1 MLDSISTAL
10 RKSRGNSLTASEIRN
25 MNTSHL
31 RNLIFSDQAYI
42 FMKNIKGS
50 PAYWQR
56 FMYDVLA
63 MIKQL
68 GPPSW
73 WMTFSCADLRWNE
86 IYKILSKLQGKELTD
101 QEIDLMTYNEKC
113 KMLNSNP
120 VVVAKHF
127 QYRLEILFK
136 EVLLGSGEPIGKIL
150 YDAIRIEF
158 QFHGSAHAHCFVW
171 VESCPLLTDENFDM
185 LIEFID
191 RSISACLPDKI
202 QLPELHSLVETYQTH
217 SHSKTCK
224 KYRNVPCRFNFGHFF
239 TKKTIV
245 TKPLSQEL
253 HENLRAAKLKEREDI
268 LSKVKVFIDE
278 VLNPAK
284 AEKYK
289 PDLTFEQI
297 LDSLDIT
304 EEQYYEALSIS
315 VSNDHEIH
323 LKRSPDSCFINNYSP
338 TVLTAW
344 QANIDI
350 QPVFDYYK
358 CVIYLCSYMSKGET
372 ECSEAIRAAA
382 SEARKDNLEIKE
394 TLKKI
399 GAASLC
405 SREVSSQECMYH
417 CLPELWLRKTF
428 PQTVFINTDS
438 QTREFE

>member
-1 MLDSISTAL
+1 M
-10 RKSRGNSLTASEIRN
+10 
-25 MNTSHL
+25 
-31 RNLIFSDQAYI
+31 
-42 FMKNIKGS
+42 
-50 PAYWQR
+50 
-56 FMYDVLA
+56 
-63 MIKQL
+63 
-68 GPPSW
+68 
-73 WMTFSCADLRWNE
+73 
-86 IYKILSKLQGKELTD
+86 
-101 QEIDLMTYNEKC
+101 
-113 KMLNSNP
+113 
-120 VVVAKHF
+120 
-127 QYRLEILFK
+127 
-136 EVLLGSGEPIGKIL
+136 GSGEPIGKIL

-158 QFHGSAHAHCFVW
+158 QFRGSAHAHCFVW

-202 QLPELHSLVETYQTH
+202 QFPELHSLVKTYQTH

-239 TKKTIV
+239 TKKTII

-268 LSKVKVFIDE
+268 LSKVKVFIDK

-289 PDLTFEQI
+289 PDLTIEQI

-323 LKRSPDSCFINNYSP
+323 LKSSPDSCFINNYSP

-358 CVIYLCSYMSKGET
+358 CVTYLCSYMSKGES

-382 SEARKDNLEIKE
+382 SEALKDNLDIKE

-399 GAASLC
+399 RAAFLC
-405 SREVSSQECMYH
+405 SREVSSQECVYR

-428 PQTVFINTDS
+428 PQTVFINTDFPDKRVRMKKK
-438 QTREFE
+438 QQINCWTG

>member
-1 MLDSISTAL
+1 MS
-10 RKSRGNSLTASEIRN
+10 
-25 MNTSHL
+25 
-31 RNLIFSDQAYI
+31 
-42 FMKNIKGS
+42 
-50 PAYWQR
+50 
-56 FMYDVLA
+56 
-63 MIKQL
+63 
-68 GPPSW
+68 
-73 WMTFSCADLRWNE
+73 
-86 IYKILSKLQGKELTD
+86 
-101 QEIDLMTYNEKC
+101 
-113 KMLNSNP
+113 
-120 VVVAKHF
+120 
-127 QYRLEILFK
+127 
-136 EVLLGSGEPIGKIL
+136 
-150 YDAIRIEF
+150 
-158 QFHGSAHAHCFVW
+158 
-171 VESCPLLTDENFDM
+171 
-185 LIEFID
+185 IEFID

-202 QLPELHSLVETYQTH
+202 QFPELHSLVKTYQTH

-239 TKKTIV
+239 TKKTII

-253 HENLRAAKLKEREDI
+253 HKNLRAAKLKEREDI

-289 PDLTFEQI
+289 PDLTIEQI

-358 CVIYLCSYMSKGET
+358 CVTYLCSYMSKGET
-372 ECSEAIRAAA
+372 ECSEAIKAAA
-382 SEARKDNLEIKE
+382 SEALKDNLEIKE

-399 GAASLC
+399 GAAFLC
-405 SREVSSQECMYH
+405 SREVSSQECVYR

-428 PQTVFINTDS
+428 PQTVFINTDFPDKRVRMKKSDKQIVELDEDSTDIYCCNIIDRYTDRPNTTFHNGAYAVVDNICLAQFAAYYYKDYKQTEEVNDS
-438 QTREFE
+438 QPVVLQPESFEVQQIDSVNLSTKVRLMTRNETMKRRKVKAVIRYHKPNKTTEPERFFHHLLMLYLPGEMRMSCLDMMEHIIQNLSHQM